1 MNTEDLILNNINL
14 IHYVIK
20 KMNLYSKSKYDY
32 QEYYDAGLEGLIRG
46 ANTYDSSKGI
56 TQSTYL
62 SKCIRHQI
70 AKSLYLKTMPKRF
83 NQYGKDISL
92 DNFIF
97 SDKTGDEFCLEDFIP
112 DPNINIEQE
121 IEKKAL
127 YTVIQDAIENIKFEK
142 DKIFLKYRFGLID
155 GKYYTYRELSEIFG
169 VSRGMAYKRV
179 NRALN
184 HLKVEL
190 KKWNN

>member
-1 MNTEDLILNNINL
+1 M
-14 IHYVIK
+14 
-20 KMNLYSKSKYDY
+20 
-32 QEYYDAGLEGLIRG
+32 
-46 ANTYDSSKGI
+46 
-56 TQSTYL
+56 
-62 SKCIRHQI
+62 
-70 AKSLYLKTMPKRF
+70 KTMPKRF

>member
-1 MNTEDLILNNINL
+1 MDTEDLILNNINL

-46 ANTYDSSKGI
+46 ANTYDKSKGI

-112 DPNINIEQE
+112 DSNINIEKE
-121 IEKKAL
+121 IESKEL
-127 YTVIQDAIENIKFEK
+127 YSAVLNAIENIKSEK
-142 DKIFLKYRFGLID
+142 DKLCIKYRFGLID
-155 GKYYTYRELSEIFG
+155 GKYHKYKEIGDILG
-169 VSRGMAYKRV
+169 VSSKMIYIRV
-179 NRALN
+179 NRALDQ
-184 HLKVEL
+184 LRRMLRRWDE
-190 KKWNN
+190 